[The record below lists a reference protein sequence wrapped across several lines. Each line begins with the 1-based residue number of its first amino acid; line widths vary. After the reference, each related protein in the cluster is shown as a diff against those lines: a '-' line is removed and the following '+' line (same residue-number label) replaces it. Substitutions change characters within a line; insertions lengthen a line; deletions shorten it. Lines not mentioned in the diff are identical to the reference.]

1 MFPHK
6 KITID
11 DIAAAAGVSKTTVSR
26 YINGHREL
34 MSDKTWERIKT
45 VIEMSNYHPS
55 DIASNLKKRTTNLIG
70 VSIADI
76 TSPFSSALIV
86 GISKFLDENGFTLL
100 IANSG
105 ESPEKER
112 NNISSL
118 ISKGVSGLLV
128 NTSSYDNDFLV
139 QTACCGVPLVLC
151 DREVHN
157 HTFDVVTS
165 NHEEGMLELIKHIKS
180 QGYTRP
186 ILFTQKWE
194 QNSTRI
200 RRRDSFIQCVEKIY
214 GYSPL
219 ETGDIYLIDHSEGT
233 STVLQMQ
240 RLWKTLKED
249 DIPAVIGTNSIT
261 TARVYHAI
269 SEMGLSMPDEIGL
282 CGPED
287 WDWSNELNWPYM
299 IRPHVT
305 TLKVP
310 STEIGYIAAARLL
323 KKMYEPELQP
333 EEILVPCE
341 LNVRKSTQRY
351 E

>member
-1 MFPHK
+1 MSQSK
-6 KITID
+6 RVTID

-26 YINGHREL
+26 YLNGHREL
-34 MSDKTWERIKT
+34 MKDRTWERIKA
-45 VIEMSNYHPS
+45 VIEMSNYRPS

-86 GISKFLDENGFTLL
+86 GISKLFDERGYTLL

-105 ESPEKER
+105 DSPEKER
-112 NNISSL
+112 MNISSL

-128 NTSSYDNDFLV
+128 NTSACDNDFLV
-139 QTACCGVPLVLC
+139 QTACCGIPIVLC
-151 DREVHN
+151 DRKVRN

-165 NHEEGMLELIKHIKS
+165 NHEEGMLELIKHIKG

-200 RRRDSFIQCVEKIY
+200 RRRESYIRGVEKTY

-219 ETGDIYLIDHSEGT
+219 DAGDIYLIDHSEGT
-233 STVLQMQ
+233 STVLQME
-240 RLWKTLKED
+240 RLLKSLKAGD
-249 DIPAVIGTNSIT
+249 VPAVIGTNSIT

-269 SEMGLSMPDEIGL
+269 SEMGLSVPDKIGL

-287 WDWSNELNWPYM
+287 WDWSNELNWPFM

-323 KKMYEPELQP
+323 RKMQEPDLQP

-341 LNVRKSTQRY
+341 LNVRKSTKRY

>member
-1 MFPHK
+1 MSPPK
-6 KITID
+6 KLTID
-11 DIAAAAGVSKTTVSR
+11 DIATAAGVSKTTVSR
-26 YINGHREL
+26 YLNGHREL
-34 MSDKTWERIKT
+34 MSEKTWERIRA

-76 TSPFSSALIV
+76 SSPFSSALII
-86 GISKFLDENGFTLL
+86 GISKLLDEHGFTLL

-105 ESPEKER
+105 DSPEKER
-112 NNISSL
+112 QNISSL

-128 NTSSYDNDFLV
+128 NTSAYDNDFLV
-139 QTACCGVPLVLC
+139 QTACCGIPIVLC
-151 DREVHN
+151 DRKVRNHN
-157 HTFDVVTS
+157 FDIVTS
-165 NHEEGMLELIKHIKS
+165 NHEEGMLELIRHIKS

-200 RRRDSFIQCVEKIY
+200 RRRESYIRGVEEIY

-233 STVLQMQ
+233 STVMQMEK
-240 RLWKTLKED
+240 LWKTLRQG

-269 SEMGLSMPDEIGL
+269 SEMGLSMPDEVGL

-287 WDWSNELNWPYM
+287 WDWSNELNWPFM

-310 STEIGYIAAARLL
+310 STQLGYVAAARLL
-323 KKMYEPELQP
+323 RKIQQPDLQP
-333 EEILVPCE
+333 EEIQVPCT
-341 LNVRKSTQRY
+341 LNARKSTQR
-351 E
+351 